1 MANAAVITGSPLRST
16 PGGVNSG
23 ARFWPSAVA
32 VAQRTVRKFV
42 RTPQLIGLAT
52 VQSAIFLVIFRYIFG
67 GAINAGGLPYVDFL
81 VPGFVT
87 TGILFAGMGAA
98 AGVGEDLQQ
107 GLFARRRP
115 LPLPRAAVLA
125 GRGLADTALVTWSLA
140 VGTALGFAVGFRLHG
155 SVAARLAA
163 FGLCVL
169 FSFAF
174 EWVSITIGLVA
185 GTAQAAQ
192 GMSVLLTL
200 FVFVSSAYVP
210 VSSMP
215 GWLQPVAEHQP
226 GAPMVNTVAG
236 AAAAGRRAP
245 AGHADGQRGPRAG
258 RRAAGGGAACPH
270 HRLLRRAL
278 PDLGRGDRGRVRG
291 RRRRAL
297 LTTLR
302 PQEGRASVRPP
313 GQATDP
319 DRPPNRSGSRAAE
332 HRARSV
338 RGRVVRLDARTGCG
352 VWPSG
357 LGTA

>member
-16 PGGVNSG
+16 QGRVNSG

-67 GAINAGGLPYVDFL
+67 GAISAGGLPYVDFL

-98 AGVGEDLQQ
+98 AGVAEDLEQ
-107 GLFARRRP
+107 GFFDRLRS
-115 LPLPRAAVLA
+115 LPIPRAAVLA

-155 SVAARLAA
+155 SVAAGLAA

-174 EWVSITIGLVA
+174 EWVFITIGLVA

-226 GAPMVNTVAG
+226 VTPMVNAVRGLAG
-236 AAAAGRRAP
+236 GPQVEALLAHTTAYYVGLSLIWAAAIVVVFGVVAAARFSRR
-245 AGHADGQRGPRAG
+245 
-258 RRAAGGGAACPH
+258 
-270 HRLLRRAL
+270 
-278 PDLGRGDRGRVRG
+278 
-291 RRRRAL
+291 
-297 LTTLR
+297 
-302 PQEGRASVRPP
+302 
-313 GQATDP
+313 
-319 DRPPNRSGSRAAE
+319 
-332 HRARSV
+332 
-338 RGRVVRLDARTGCG
+338 
-352 VWPSG
+352 
-357 LGTA
+357 